1 MIVMRCFAF
10 LFAFMAACGLSACN
24 NRPEQ
29 VDLNIANNGTPGL
42 WKVSGTRPDQKGS
55 AYMFGT
61 IHILPKD
68 VTWRTPKLESAISSS
83 DRLIVEVVGLEDKQN
98 AAKIFS
104 KLAVSPDQPAIEQR
118 VQPSFRG
125 QLEEFIDKTNVSE
138 RNLNRLETWAAAL
151 HLASAQTSNMGL
163 GSGIGVESE
172 LSDQFKA
179 LNKPIEALETIEK
192 QLGYF
197 DQLPEAQQRQMLVS
211 VVSEADQAQQS
222 FEQLFNAWILGDSA
236 KLVELSE
243 GGILADAKIR
253 EYILIARNIDW
264 ADQLALRLKQPGI
277 SFVAVGAAHLVG
289 PDAVQKMLAKRGYKI
304 EKIQ

>member
-1 MIVMRCFAF
+1 M
-10 LFAFMAACGLSACN
+10 
-24 NRPEQ
+24 P
-29 VDLNIANNGTPGL
+29 
-42 WKVSGTRPDQKGS
+42 
-55 AYMFGT
+55 
-61 IHILPKD
+61 
-68 VTWRTPKLESAISSS
+68 
-83 DRLIVEVVGLEDKQN
+83 
-98 AAKIFS
+98 
-104 KLAVSPDQPAIEQR
+104 QPAQ
-118 VQPSFRG
+118 
-125 QLEEFIDKTNVSE
+125 
-138 RNLNRLETWAAAL
+138 
-151 HLASAQTSNMGL
+151 
-163 GSGIGVESE
+163 
-172 LSDQFKA
+172 
-179 LNKPIEALETIEK
+179 
-192 QLGYF
+192 
-197 DQLPEAQQRQMLVS
+197 PEAQQRQMLVS